1 MKILLTGA
9 NGQLGKALRE
19 TLSRHEVVALSRQQL
34 DITQLQAVRDA
45 VRAYRPTLVVNAAAF
60 NNVDGAENDPLLAY
74 RGNALG
80 PRNLAVAT
88 AEQQLPVIHVST
100 DYVFDGNGKRPY
112 HEYDTPNPQS
122 VYGAS
127 KLAGEE
133 AVRALNSRHYI
144 VRTAWLYDAEGRNF
158 PNTMLTLAQD
168 RPEVRVVS
176 DQFGSPTYVP
186 HLAQALANLLGS
198 DAYGVYHFA
207 GQGGTSWYDLT
218 RTLYRLL
225 GVQTPVIPVATTE
238 FPRPA
243 PRPHYSVLTTV
254 QEPHIVLPSWEEGV
268 ADFARAVQKRS
279 S

>member
-1 MKILLTGA
+1 
-9 NGQLGKALRE
+9 
-19 TLSRHEVVALSRQQL
+19 
-34 DITQLQAVRDA
+34 
-45 VRAYRPTLVVNAAAF
+45 
-60 NNVDGAENDPLLAY
+60 VDGAESDPLPAY

-88 AEQQLPVIHVST
+88 AEQQAPFVHVST

-112 HEYDTPNPQS
+112 HEYDAPKPQT

-133 AVRALNSRHYI
+133 AVRTLNSRHYI
-144 VRTAWLYDAEGRNF
+144 VRTAWLYDAEGQNF
-158 PNTMLTLAQD
+158 PNTMRALAQD
-168 RPEVRVVS
+168 RPAVRVVS
-176 DQFGSPTYVP
+176 DQFGSPTYVL
-186 HLAQALANLLGS
+186 HLAQALANLLDS

-225 GVQTPVIPVATTE
+225 GVSVPVIPVSTSE

-243 PRPHYSVLTTV
+243 PRPRYSVLTTL
-254 QEPHIVLPSWEEGV
+254 QDPLIVLPPWEEGV
-268 ADFARAVQKRS
+268 ADFARAVQK
-279 S
+279 

>member
-1 MKILLTGA
+1 MRIFITGA
-9 NGQLGKALRE
+9 NGQLGKALQA
-19 TLSRHEVVALSRQQL
+19 TLADHEILALARQQL

-45 VRAYRPTLVVNAAAF
+45 IRSSRSTVVINAAAY
-60 NNVDGAENDPLLAY
+60 NNVDGAESDPLLAY

-88 AEQQLPVIHVST
+88 AEQGVPFVHVST

-112 HEYDTPNPQS
+112 HEYDAPNPQT

-133 AVRALNSRHYI
+133 VVRTLNRRHYI

-158 PNTMLTLAQD
+158 PNTMRALAKD

-186 HLAQALANLLGS
+186 HLAQALANLLDTG
-198 DAYGVYHFA
+198 AYGVYHFA

-225 GVQTPVIPVATTE
+225 GVAVPVVPVATSE

-243 PRPHYSVLTTV
+243 PRPRYSVLTTL
-254 QEPHIVLPSWEEGV
+254 QDPAIVLPPWEEGV
-268 ADFARAVQKRS
+268 ADFARAVQK
-279 S
+279 